1 MNRDMGIHVASDGP
15 LVRVVV
21 VAGEPPEPAATVFLT
36 PIQARELARLIR
48 NAADFTAAAGPAQGS
63 A

>member
-1 MNRDMGIHVASDGP
+1 
-15 LVRVVV
+15 VVV
-21 VAGEPPEPAATVFLT
+21 VAGEPPENCATVFLT
-36 PIQARELARLIR
+36 AIQARELARLIR

>member
-1 MNRDMGIHVASDGP
+1 MNRDMGIQVTSEGA
-15 LVRVVV
+15 LVRLLV
-21 VAGEPPEPAATVFLT
+21 VAGDPPEPAATVFLT

>member
-1 MNRDMGIHVASDGP
+1 MNQDMGIQISSGGGF
-15 LVRVVV
+15 VRVVV
-21 VAGEPPEPAATVFLT
+21 VAGVPPENCATVFLT
-36 PIQARELARLIR
+36 AIQARELARLIR

>member
-1 MNRDMGIHVASDGP
+1 MNQDMGIQISSVGGF
-15 LVRVVV
+15 VRVVV
-21 VAGEPPEPAATVFLT
+21 VAGVPPENCATVFLT
-36 PIQARELARLIR
+36 AIQARELARLIR